1 MDLELN
7 IAICDDEL
15 YYRDQIE
22 SLVREYLSGKDVPFC
37 IEQFKSGKDFCEEP
51 ENARRFHI
59 VFLEIEMEGM
69 NGMET
74 AYFIRK
80 RNSKMDIVFITV
92 VSDYVFEGYRVNAVR
107 YIMKNDM
114 EELLPECLADILKR
128 RRYRG
133 HKMVFSFVGG
143 ERTVFLDDILYIES
157 QSHKLQFKTTEGIL
171 FLYDRINELESRLE
185 KYCFLRCH
193 QSFLV
198 NMGHVEKIR
207 NYQAYLSDGSEVP
220 VARPRYSEVKR
231 EFLWYKE
238 AEVYE

>member
-1 MDLELN
+1 MGLKLN
-7 IAICDDEL
+7 IAICDDEP

-22 SLVREYLSGKDVPFC
+22 FLVREYLSGKDVLFC
-37 IEQFKSGKDFCEEP
+37 TEQCTSGREFCEEP

-59 VFLEIEMEGM
+59 IFLDIEMEGM

-74 AYFIRK
+74 AYFIRE
-80 RNSKMDIVFITV
+80 RNSEIDIVFITV

-114 EELLPECLADILKR
+114 EKLIPECLADILKR

-157 QSHKLQFKTTEGIL
+157 QSHKLQFKTKEGIL
-171 FLYDRINELESRLE
+171 VMYDRINEMESRLE

-198 NMGHVEKIR
+198 NMGHIEKIL

-231 EFLWYKE
+231 DFLRYKE
-238 AEVYE
+238 I

>member
-1 MDLELN
+1 MGLKLN
-7 IAICDDEL
+7 IAICDDEA
-15 YYRDQIE
+15 YYRSQIE
-22 SLVREYLSGKDVPFC
+22 SLVREYLSGKDVLFC
-37 IEQFKSGKDFCEEP
+37 IKQFKSGREFCEEP
-51 ENARRFHI
+51 ENTRRFHI
-59 VFLEIEMEGM
+59 IFLDIEMEGM
-69 NGMET
+69 DGMET

-80 RNSKMDIVFITV
+80 RNSEMDIVFITV

-114 EELLPECLADILKR
+114 EKLIPECLTDILKR

-133 HKMVFSFVGG
+133 HKMLFSFVGG

-157 QSHKLQFKTTEGIL
+157 QSHKLQFKTKERIL
-171 FLYDRINELESRLE
+171 VMYGRINEMESRLE

-198 NMGHVEKIR
+198 NMGHIEKIR
-207 NYQAYLSDGSEVP
+207 NYRIYLSDGSEVP

-231 EFLWYKE
+231 DFLRYKE
-238 AEVYE
+238 I